1 MRRKTVKQ
9 RAIDWKTEVSYL
21 IMLSPFFVLFFIFI
35 LLPVGASVGL
45 SLFHYDT
52 VSEPHFI
59 GLENYLRMFMDDEAF
74 LTVLKNTILFAVVT
88 GPLGFLLAFL
98 MAWCINEFSRGLRTL
113 FSFMLYSP
121 ALAGGGYLFWKIL
134 FSGDSYGYLN
144 SLLLSF
150 GLITDPTQWLRDPRY
165 ITWIV
170 LLVQLW
176 SSMGISFLANLAGLQ
191 NVDRDM
197 YEAGTI
203 DGIRNRW
210 QELWYITLPSMR
222 SMLLFSAVM
231 QIAASYSVG
240 AVAKELA
247 GYPSVNNTVDTIIAH
262 LGEVGTVRYE
272 YGYAAAISVFL
283 FALMAL
289 TSLIIDRA
297 LNAAGR

>member
-113 FSFMLYSP
+113 FSFMLYS
-121 ALAGGGYLFWKIL
+121 
-134 FSGDSYGYLN
+134 GDSYGYLN

-150 GLITDPTQWLRDPRY
+150 GLITDPTQWLRGPRY

-289 TSLIIDRA
+289 TRLIIDRA